1 MQYVAYD
8 KGPKVLI
15 VDDEPSMRSFLV
27 QALEP
32 VTSRVSEAGDAQR
45 ALEAIESGDFDVVV
59 SDMYMPGASG
69 MELLTMAKQ
78 SQWDVGFIL
87 ITGRPEIDQ
96 IISALRLEVSDFLI
110 KPFNL
115 TDLNESLHR
124 SYQRLLARR
133 ESQIYQDSLEASI
146 QRRTRDL
153 QSALHNVE
161 NNYQATLEALVAS
174 LDAREH
180 ETYAHSFRVR
190 SYTLRLARQVGY
202 PPALLPQLEQAAL
215 LHDIGKI
222 AVRDSIL
229 LKPAKLSEEEWV
241 EMKKHTIA
249 GEVILN
255 RVSFLRPATGIIRHH
270 HERVDGKG
278 YPDGLAGE
286 DIPLGAR
293 IFAFADTMDAM
304 TSDRPY
310 RKAPGW
316 EAALKEIQRCA
327 GSQFDLKIAEAFF
340 EISLENWKSI
350 RREIEERQSSANGNS
365 PEASSQLKPQES

>member
-1 MQYVAYD
+1 MNYQLHSA
-8 KGPKVLI
+8 GPKVLV
-15 VDDEPSMRSFLV
+15 VDDEPSMRSFLL

-32 VTSRVSEAGDAQR
+32 MTARVGEAGDAHS
-45 ALEAIESGDFDVVV
+45 ALESIESGDYDIVL

-69 MELLTMAKQ
+69 MELLTMAKH

-96 IISALRLEVSDFLI
+96 IITALRMQVSDFLV

-115 TDLNESLHR
+115 QDLSESLQR
-124 SYQRLLARR
+124 CYQQLNTRR
-133 ESQIYQDSLEASI
+133 AAQRYQDSLEASI

-161 NNYQATLEALVAS
+161 TNYQATLEALVAS

-190 SYTLRLARQVGY
+190 SYTIRLAREVGY
-202 PPALLPQLEQAAL
+202 PPALLPQLDQAAL

-229 LKPAKLSEEEWV
+229 LKPGKLTDDEWV
-241 EMKKHTIA
+241 EMKQHCVA
-249 GEVILN
+249 GEQILN
-255 RVSFLRPATGIIRHH
+255 RVSFLQPAAGIIRHH
-270 HERVDGKG
+270 HERFDGRG
-278 YPDGLAGE
+278 YPDGLAAE
-286 DIPLGAR
+286 EVPLGAR

-310 RKAPGW
+310 RNAPGW
-316 EAALKEIQRCA
+316 QATFEEIRRCA
-327 GSQFDLKIAEAFF
+327 GTQFDPYIAEAYLS
-340 EISLENWKSI
+340 ISIDEWKSL
-350 RREIEERQSSANGNS
+350 RQEIEAKRAKDTNLAPVPSAR
-365 PEASSQLKPQES
+365 

>member
-1 MQYVAYD
+1 MNYGRTDAN
-8 KGPKVLI
+8 PKVLV
-15 VDDEPSMRSFLV
+15 VDDEPSMRSFLL

-32 VTSRVSEAGDAQR
+32 MTSRVGEAGDAQC
-45 ALEAIESGDFDVVV
+45 ALEAIESGDYDIVL

-69 MELLTMAKQ
+69 MELLNMAKH

-87 ITGRPEIDQ
+87 ITGRPEIDH
-96 IISALRLEVSDFLI
+96 IVEALRMQVSDFLI

-115 TDLNESLHR
+115 PDLNHALQR
-124 SYQRLLARR
+124 SYQSLLTRRAARH
-133 ESQIYQDSLEASI
+133 YQESLETSI

-161 NNYQATLEALVAS
+161 NNYQATLEALVAA

-190 SYTLRLARQVGY
+190 SYTIRLARQIGY
-202 PPALLPQLEQAAL
+202 PPALLPQLEQASL

-229 LKPAKLSEEEWV
+229 LKPSKLTEDEWV
-241 EMKKHTIA
+241 EMKKHPVA
-249 GEVILN
+249 GEQILQ

-270 HERVDGKG
+270 HERFDGKG
-278 YPDGLAGE
+278 YPDGIVGE

-310 RKAPGW
+310 RKALGW
-316 EAALKEIQRCA
+316 DTVNDEVQRCS
-327 GSQFDLKIAEAFF
+327 GDQFDPYMAEAF
-340 EISLENWKSI
+340 LSI
-350 RREIEERQSSANGNS
+350 PTETWQDIRQSIEKNRA
-365 PEASSQLKPQES
+365 ASHE